1 MLTDADLTRLVD
13 ALAEG
18 RAMWARVRDAV
29 AMLVGGN
36 AGEVAFTVL
45 GTALGGRVAAG
56 HPPAAAGQ
64 PAHRHVP
71 GAGRRGRAPPAA
83 T

>member
-29 AMLVGGN
+29 AVLVGGN
-36 AGEVAFTVL
+36 AGEVAFTVI
-45 GTALGGRVAAG
+45 GTALGGRSPLGTRGCGPVGSARPRSG
-56 HPPAAAGQ
+56 
-64 PAHRHVP
+64 
-71 GAGRRGRAPPAA
+71 GR
-83 T
+83 